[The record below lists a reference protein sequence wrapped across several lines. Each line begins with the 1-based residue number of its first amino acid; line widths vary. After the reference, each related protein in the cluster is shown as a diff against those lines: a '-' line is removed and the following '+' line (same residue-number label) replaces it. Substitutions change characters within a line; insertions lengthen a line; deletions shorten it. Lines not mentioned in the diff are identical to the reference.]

1 MKPRPLQ
8 ILVISGSKVTL
19 AMLNTMLYGFFV
31 TLVSSQEDTEAFLRN
46 FGDLHA
52 PLDFI
57 ILDTQTESHA
67 EDLSKY
73 LSSLHVKA
81 FSDTKIVH
89 LYTPTTSLSGNS
101 VFGSNTP
108 GVIKMTKPPRKA
120 RLLQTLAGLKE
131 LPNTM
136 TSNPASQVAKAMED
150 LAAAQRTLFGNVLI
164 AEGVSLSHSIHF
176 SSHQRHYFVDN
187 PIAQNLLVKQLE
199 RYHLNVTATSNGNE
213 ALERKT
219 CSLNLQITSH

>member
-8 ILVISGSKVTL
+8 ILVVSQSQVTL
-19 AMLNTMLYGFFV
+19 AMLNTMLDGFFV
-31 TLVSSQEDTEAFLRN
+31 ALVSSQEDTDAYLRN
-46 FGDLHA
+46 FNDTHN

-57 ILDTQTESHA
+57 ILDTQIESLA
-67 EDLSKY
+67 EDLSKH

-81 FSDTKIVH
+81 FKDTKIIH

-101 VFGSNTP
+101 VFGSSTP

-120 RLLQTLAGLKE
+120 RLLQTLGGLRD

-136 TSNPASQVAKAMED
+136 TLNPATQVAKAMED
-150 LAAAQRTLFGNVLI
+150 LAAADRTLFGNVLI
-164 AEGVSLSHSIHF
+164 AEGMSPPCSTHSYPHKSRDF
-176 SSHQRHYFVDN
+176 ADN

-199 RYHLNVTATSNGNE
+199 RYQLNVTATSNGNE

-219 CSLNLQITSH
+219 RIM